1 MTGSRSASETLK
13 MPYVSMHPI
22 VGASEVTA
30 HPVQLCPSPDL
41 DNVAGGGTSD
51 PKHAVGVIFRGG
63 ASPYSDRPSGR
74 IPRFPCCYWATMRQ
88 DQGVTVLAQL
98 PLQDTTVA
106 LRRATAEDVP
116 SIVNLLAADQLGA
129 TRDGVATV
137 EDLQPYLNAFGV
149 IDADPAHLLLVATD
163 GAQVLATMQLSFLP
177 GLARRGALRAQIEA
191 VRVRHD
197 YRGRGL
203 GAALFEWS
211 IEESR
216 RRNCALV
223 QLTTDKSR
231 ADAHRF
237 YERLGFVAS
246 HEGLKLTLLH

>member
-1 MTGSRSASETLK
+1 MQDATL
-13 MPYVSMHPI
+13 V
-22 VGASEVTA
+22 
-30 HPVQLCPSPDL
+30 
-41 DNVAGGGTSD
+41 
-51 PKHAVGVIFRGG
+51 
-63 ASPYSDRPSGR
+63 
-74 IPRFPCCYWATMRQ
+74 
-88 DQGVTVLAQL
+88 
-98 PLQDTTVA
+98 

-116 SIVNLLAADQLGA
+116 SIVDLLAADQLGVS
-129 TRDGVATV
+129 RDGVTTD
-137 EDLQPYLNAFGV
+137 EDLQLYLDAFGA

-163 GAQVLATMQLSFLP
+163 GAQVVATMQLSFLP

-197 YRGRGL
+197 YRSRGL
-203 GAALFEWS
+203 GGVLFEWA
-211 IEESR
+211 IEEAR

-246 HEGLKLTLLH
+246 HEGLKLKLLR